1 MLKELK
7 TTCAIYVGT
16 YRLQTNIIFFNSAKN
31 VLYYINIYVDIHA
44 LHIKKKISK
53 NSQMTFRDLI
63 PTNTGGPSNVLK

>member
-31 VLYYINIYVDIHA
+31 DLYYISISKNLFPYMNILYIYVDIHA
-44 LHIKKKISK
+44 LHIKKKSPK
-53 NSQMTFRDLI
+53 TH
-63 PTNTGGPSNVLK
+63 K